1 MHFWFLLF
9 IYFAFSLITCLDM
22 ILTFFACK
30 DLLDKCEALSKFIVK
45 LRTEQSVKMIELTKT
60 RKFNFYNKCSRVDS
74 VNLNSR
80 TTRCC
85 NIFLVLFLYNEDK
98 HFQLLSLTGS
108 VFVQRKISQRLH
120 QTFCRMLSFVLS
132 YISHKQWRK
141 HNGLNFQNKE
151 EITTTS
157 SVK

>member
-60 RKFNFYNKCSRVDS
+60 RKFNFYNKGSRVDS

-85 NIFLVLFLYNEDK
+85 NIFLVLFLYNGDK

-120 QTFCRMLSFVLS
+120 
-132 YISHKQWRK
+132 
-141 HNGLNFQNKE
+141 
-151 EITTTS
+151 
-157 SVK
+157 